1 MRVFIDFDNTVT
13 LVDVLS
19 QLIEQFSIN
28 DDWMALEEAWR
39 SGEISAKD
47 CLIGQMKGV
56 RIYQGEL
63 NEYLKII
70 EVDPYFSK
78 LIDLLIERGIEINI
92 VSDNFESIIKSIL
105 DNNGIKGVSV
115 YANHLR
121 VFRNR
126 LFPSFPH
133 QNPECLL
140 CAHCKKI
147 HFVKEAHSMEDPI
160 IYIGDGQSDICP
172 AKEADIVL
180 AKGVLLKYL
189 KNQKLSC
196 IEFKN
201 LDQVCEYLKE
211 GLLAWSHL
219 SR

>member
-1 MRVFIDFDNTVT
+1 MRVYIDFDNTVT
-13 LVDVLS
+13 IGDVLN
-19 QLIEQFSIN
+19 QLIKRFSIN
-28 DDWMALEEAWR
+28 DDWKVLEKAWQL
-39 SGEISAKD
+39 GEISAKE
-47 CLIGQMKGV
+47 CLIGQMRGV
-56 RIYQGEL
+56 RIYQREL
-63 NEYLKII
+63 DQYLKTIKI
-70 EVDPYFSK
+70 DPHFSK
-78 LIDLLIERGIEINI
+78 LICFLKEKGIELSI
-92 VSDNFESIIKSIL
+92 VSDNFESIICTIL
-105 DNNGIKGVSV
+105 DYNGIKGVPV

-121 VFRNR
+121 LFRNR